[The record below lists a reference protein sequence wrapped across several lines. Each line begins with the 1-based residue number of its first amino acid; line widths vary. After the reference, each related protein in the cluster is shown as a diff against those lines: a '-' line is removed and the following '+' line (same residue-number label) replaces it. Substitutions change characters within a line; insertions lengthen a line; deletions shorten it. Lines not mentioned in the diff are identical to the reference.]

1 MGAVAAKAQYLRHWH
16 YSTVRASDLEKVELY
31 TKFMIRGRER
41 EGIETKQSLHLYI
54 IIFAGDA

>member
-1 MGAVAAKAQYLRHWH
+1 MGAAAAKAQYLRHWH
-16 YSTVRASDLEKVELY
+16 YSTVRASDFEKVELY
-31 TKFMIRGRER
+31 TKFMIRDRER

>member
-1 MGAVAAKAQYLRHWH
+1 MGAAAAKAQYLRHWH

-31 TKFMIRGRER
+31 TKFMIRDRER